1 MVINFAAALEQL
13 ASQNVLMFEVPG
25 GKRFY
30 SFSGIAVTNIMGP
43 VNDLARGQLSFA
55 LNIPDLPESGA
66 GFIREAE
73 TAFAGLQS
81 IFVGHDAAGDLGW
94 AVDNCRVQA
103 SDPNGSRQLEVIID
117 LAVRGRAL
125 IKRIAYQIQILGRVV
140 H

>member
-1 MVINFAAALEQL
+1 MVSPFSVAPEQF
-13 ASQNVLMFEVPG
+13 ASQNVIMFDVPG

-30 SFSGIAVTNIMGP
+30 SFSGIVLTTIIGP
-43 VNDLARGQLSFA
+43 PNDLARGQLSFA
-55 LNIPDLPESGA
+55 LVIPDLPEPGA
-66 GFIREAE
+66 FIRDSE

-81 IFVGHDAAGDLGW
+81 FFVGHDAAGDLGW

-117 LAVRGRAL
+117 LAVRGRAQ
-125 IKRIAYQIQILGRVV
+125 IMRIAYQIQILGRVV